1 MKKSNALLGLAVA
14 LILISLVAWGYQLYN
29 GLIVT
34 DMRNPFSW
42 GLYIATFAFFVGV
55 AAGGLIV
62 SSSVYLFNIEKLKP
76 FTRIASLSAFAS
88 ILGAGAMIFPD
99 MGRVERVWKI
109 FVHPNFRSP
118 LVWDVIVITAYL
130 IITFLSVY
138 VQLLPDWKKEGRGFF
153 NGWTKTRS
161 QENVD
166 ALSKKWS
173 KRVALVGLPVA
184 ILIHTVTALIF
195 ATQASRG
202 WWNTAALPPDF
213 VSVAVASGTA
223 LVLVIS
229 LFAVGKEQFKQSSEA
244 FQTMALIVAGALV
257 VHFFFVSVDLIVHG
271 WWGKPEATET
281 LSLVFGRYGFVYAT
295 EILLPAFTMIF
306 FFTEKGRSSYKA
318 LMIGSVLLFI
328 GVFAH
333 RLMLM
338 FPAFNAIPLTLAVPG
353 AGIESWVY
361 PVALGQFREGL
372 SVFVNSWAYTPTLV
386 EYAVALLPFGL
397 VLFVVT
403 WALRMYNFLPQ
414 KSVKNQH
421 PSSKIKPLPAF
432 VASAKGQNLDN
443 S

>member
-1 MKKSNALLGLAVA
+1 VKKSNALLGLAGA
-14 LILISLVAWGYQLYN
+14 IILISLVAWGYQVN
-29 GLIVT
+29 SGLIVT
-34 DMRNPFSW
+34 NMRNPFSW

-62 SSSVYLFNIEKLKP
+62 SSSVYLFNIEQLKP

-109 FVHPNFRSP
+109 FLHPNFKSP

-130 IITFLSVY
+130 MITFLSVY

-153 NGWTKTRS
+153 NGWTKSRS
-161 QENVD
+161 QENID
-166 ALSKKWS
+166 SFSKKWS

-202 WWNTAALPPDF
+202 WWNTAVLPPDF

-229 LFAVGKEQFKQSSEA
+229 LLAVGKEQFEEYQGA
-244 FQTMALIVAGALV
+244 FQTMAIIVAGSLV
-257 VHFFFVSVDLIVHG
+257 IHFFFVSVDLIVHG
-271 WWGKPEATET
+271 WWGKPEATEA
-281 LSLVFGRYGFVYAT
+281 LSLIFGRYGFLYAA
-295 EILLPAFTMIF
+295 EILIPAFTMIF
-306 FFTEKGRSSYKA
+306 FFSEKGRSSSKA
-318 LMIGSVLLFI
+318 LITGSVLLFI

-338 FPAFNAIPLTLAVPG
+338 FPAFNVIPLTLSLPG
-353 AGIESWVY
+353 AGIESWAY
-361 PVALGQFREGL
+361 PVALGQFREGMP
-372 SVFVNSWAYTPTLV
+372 VFVDSWDYTPTPV

-403 WALRMYNFLPQ
+403 GAMKMYNFLPQ
-414 KSVKNQH
+414 KRIESPPNTEK
-421 PSSKIKPLPAF
+421 
-432 VASAKGQNLDN
+432 
-443 S
+443 

>member
-1 MKKSNALLGLAVA
+1 MKKSNALLGLAGA
-14 LILISLVAWGYQLYN
+14 IILISLVAWGYQVTN

-34 DMRNPFSW
+34 NMRNPFSW
-42 GLYIATFAFFVGV
+42 GLYIATFAFFVGI

-62 SSSVYLFNIEKLKP
+62 SSSVYLFNIKELKP

-109 FVHPNFRSP
+109 FVHPNFSSP
-118 LVWDVIVITAYL
+118 LVWDVVVITAYL

-153 NGWTKTRS
+153 NGWTKNHS
-161 QENVD
+161 QENID
-166 ALSKKWS
+166 LFSQKWS

-202 WWNTAALPPDF
+202 WWNTAVLPPDF

-229 LFAVGKEQFKQSSEA
+229 LLAVGKDQFTEYRGA
-244 FQTMALIVAGALV
+244 FRTMALIVAGSLV
-257 VHFFFVSVDLIVHG
+257 IHFFFLSVDLIVHG
-271 WWGKPEATET
+271 WWGNPEAEDIH
-281 LSLVFGRYGFVYAT
+281 SLIFGRYGLLYAI
-295 EILLPAFTMIF
+295 EILLPALTMLL
-306 FFTEKGRSSYKA
+306 FFTAKGKSSCKA
-318 LMIGSVLLFI
+318 LITGSVLLLI

-333 RLMLM
+333 RMMLM
-338 FPAFNAIPLTLAVPG
+338 FPAFNVIPLSLSLPG
-353 AGIESWVY
+353 TGIESWAY
-361 PVALGQFREGL
+361 PVALGQLREGL
-372 SVFVNSWAYTPTLV
+372 PVFVNSWDYKPTLV
-386 EYAVALLPFGL
+386 EYVVALLPFGL

-403 WALRMYNFLPQ
+403 GALKMYNFLPR
-414 KSVKNQH
+414 KRLHHNQ
-421 PSSKIKPLPAF
+421 
-432 VASAKGQNLDN
+432 N

>member
-1 MKKSNALLGLAVA
+1 MKKSNALLGLAGA
-14 LILISLVAWGYQLYN
+14 IILISLVAWGYQVN
-29 GLIVT
+29 SGLIVT
-34 DMRNPFSW
+34 NMRNPFSW

-62 SSSVYLFNIEKLKP
+62 SSSVYLFNIEQLKP

-109 FVHPNFRSP
+109 FLHPNFKSP

-130 IITFLSVY
+130 MITFLSVY

-153 NGWTKTRS
+153 NGWTKSRS
-161 QENVD
+161 QENID
-166 ALSKKWS
+166 SFSKKWS

-202 WWNTAALPPDF
+202 WWNTAVLPPDF

-223 LVLVIS
+223 RVLVIS
-229 LFAVGKEQFKQSSEA
+229 LLAVGKEQFEEYQGA
-244 FQTMALIVAGALV
+244 FQTMAIIVAGSLV
-257 VHFFFVSVDLIVHG
+257 IHFFFVSVDLIVHG
-271 WWGKPEATET
+271 WGGKPEATEA
-281 LSLVFGRYGFVYAT
+281 LSLIFGRYGFLYAA
-295 EILLPAFTMIF
+295 EILIPAFTMIF
-306 FFTEKGRSSYKA
+306 FFSEKGRSSSKA
-318 LMIGSVLLFI
+318 LITGSVLLFI

-338 FPAFNAIPLTLAVPG
+338 FPAFNVIPLTLSLPG
-353 AGIESWVY
+353 AGIESWAY
-361 PVALGQFREGL
+361 PVALGQFREGMP
-372 SVFVNSWAYTPTLV
+372 VFVDSWDYTPTLV
-386 EYAVALLPFGL
+386 EYVVALLPFGL

-403 WALRMYNFLPQ
+403 GALKMYNFLPQ
-414 KSVKNQH
+414 KPVMSKN
-421 PSSKIKPLPAF
+421 L
-432 VASAKGQNLDN
+432 ASPVSDRDFK
-443 S
+443 

>member
-1 MKKSNALLGLAVA
+1 MKKSNALLGLAGA
-14 LILISLVAWGYQLYN
+14 IILISLVAWGYQLFN

-34 DMRNPFSW
+34 NMRNSFSW

-62 SSSVYLFNIEKLKP
+62 SSSVYLFNIEQLKP

-109 FVHPNFRSP
+109 FVHPNFSSP
-118 LVWDVIVITAYL
+118 LVWDVVVITAYL
-130 IITFLSVY
+130 VITFLSVY

-153 NGWTKTRS
+153 NGWTKNRS
-161 QENVD
+161 QKNID
-166 ALSKKWS
+166 LFSKKWS

-229 LFAVGKEQFKQSSEA
+229 LLAVGKEQFNQHQEA

-271 WWGKPEATET
+271 WWGNPEARET
-281 LSLVFGRYGFVYAT
+281 HALVFGRYGVLYAT
-295 EILLPAFTMIF
+295 EILLPAFTMLL
-306 FFTEKGRSSYKA
+306 FFTDKGKRSYKA

-338 FPAFNAIPLTLAVPG
+338 YPAFNAIPLSLAIPG
-353 AGIESWVY
+353 AGIESWAY
-361 PVALGQFREGL
+361 PVALGQLREGMP
-372 SVFVNSWAYTPTLV
+372 VFVSSWDYMPTLV

-397 VLFVVT
+397 VLLVVT
-403 WALRMYNFLPQ
+403 GALRMYNFVPQ
-414 KSVKNQH
+414 KRVVSLSPASVINLTPKELSQ
-421 PSSKIKPLPAF
+421 S
-432 VASAKGQNLDN
+432 QNPE
-443 S
+443 

>member
-1 MKKSNALLGLAVA
+1 MKKSNALLGLAGA
-14 LILISLVAWGYQLYN
+14 IILISLIAWGYQVNN

-34 DMRNPFSW
+34 NMRNPFSW

-62 SSSVYLFNIEKLKP
+62 SSSVYLFNIEVLKP

-88 ILGAGAMIFPD
+88 ILGAGAMILPD
-99 MGRVERVWKI
+99 MGRVERVWKV
-109 FVHPNFRSP
+109 FLHPNFQSP
-118 LVWDVIVITAYL
+118 LVWDVVVITAYL

-138 VQLLPDWKKEGRGFF
+138 VQLLPDWKKEGHGFL
-153 NGWTKTRS
+153 NGWTRKRS
-161 QENVD
+161 QEDINSF
-166 ALSKKWS
+166 SKKWS

-229 LFAVGKEQFKQSSEA
+229 LLAVGKEQFEEYRGA
-244 FQTMALIVAGALV
+244 FRTMALIVAGSLV
-257 VHFFFVSVDLIVHG
+257 IHFFFLSVDLIVHG
-271 WWGKPEATET
+271 WWGNSEAEEIHA
-281 LSLVFGRYGFVYAT
+281 LIFGRYGFLYGL

-306 FFTEKGRSSYKA
+306 FFTEKGRSSFKA

-333 RLMLM
+333 RMMLM
-338 FPAFNAIPLTLAVPG
+338 FPAFNVIPLSLSLSG
-353 AGIESWVY
+353 AGIESWAY
-361 PVALGQFREGL
+361 PVALGQLREGL
-372 SVFVNSWAYTPTLV
+372 PVFVSSWDYSPTLV
-386 EYAVALLPFGL
+386 EYAVALLPFGQ

-403 WALRMYNFLPQ
+403 GAMKMYNFLPQ
-414 KSVKNQH
+414 KRIESPPTNEK
-421 PSSKIKPLPAF
+421 
-432 VASAKGQNLDN
+432 
-443 S
+443 